1 MWICLS
7 GIACIFILY
16 KIILYC
22 VPPPDIPETVTVSGQ
37 LVKKEYKN
45 DNLVLYLKKTKITST
60 SDSNSADKSKGFICY
75 IKSGK
80 EALTLYP
87 AGSQIVLR
95 GRAEKIR
102 NATNPGEFDAAKYY
116 AARGYYYS
124 LSNGE
129 VLSVRGG
136 NRIAESLYRMRRRGT
151 DIFESMYGEEYGGIL
166 SAMLL
171 GEKNEIDEESKEL
184 YSMAG
189 ISHILAISGLHIS
202 LIGAFVYVLL
212 SLTPVRSKA
221 ALFLTI
227 LFLVLYAF
235 MVGFAPSVFR
245 AVFMFAYRMA
255 AKELKK
261 AYDPPT
267 ALVLSAFLTCL
278 FFPGLLTD
286 SSYQLTYLAVAGILL
301 VYPCFTP
308 VVGKKTAFDG
318 LFSGIGIFASTLPV
332 VLCSFHRISFAGL
345 ILNFFILPAMPVLFV
360 SAFASLFLS
369 FWWMRGA
376 MLFVT
381 IGKSI
386 LYTFEFLSEKV
397 LRFPGSV
404 IAVKNPGTARCLVY
418 AIMLLLAS
426 MAALYFKRKCLL
438 KYYELVNEKAEEE
451 ERYIGNG
458 GENGKVRIKTAKQKS
473 GLKDGI
479 VKWWKG
485 INNKTL
491 YKITYIYRLGFT
503 AVLVLLFLFIT
514 GSPKDFTLTMLDV
527 GQGDGIF
534 LRTGSGDVYMIDGGS
549 TSKNRVGERI
559 LIPYLTFEGEKCVD
573 VWFLTH
579 NDADHV
585 NGFKEVLEDD
595 GIEIKK
601 LALPLTLKEEFVT
614 LAKEAKDRGT
624 EVIYLN
630 AGDRISGGG
639 RKSYEFVILSPDS
652 TESYA
657 DSNAASFAIFYQ
669 EGDFSAVFMG
679 DSETQAED
687 AALRFL
693 KRYGDGCLEVLKCAH
708 HGSANR
714 TNTEFFLTEAR
725 PEISVI
731 SCGKNNRYGHP
742 HKETMEILNS
752 IGTKIQR
759 TDLQGAVM
767 IHKNS
772 SRPLKKEGLKNRRYW
787 MVPVRMRF
795 FHVFHVVFCLI
806 TEENVVK

>member
-22 VPPPDIPETVTVSGQ
+22 APPPDIPETVTVSGQ

-95 GRAEKIR
+95 GRTEKIR

-202 LIGAFVYVLL
+202 LIGAFIYVLL

-451 ERYIGNG
+451 EEHTGKDRENCKAREIGKTREISKTS
-458 GENGKVRIKTAKQKS
+458 ENGKIRMNPEKKKGRTTDRIV
-473 GLKDGI
+473 I
-479 VKWWKG
+479 WWKG
-485 INNKTL
+485 IDNKTL

-514 GSPKDFTLTMLDV
+514 GSPKNFTLTMLDV

-559 LIPYLTFEGEKCVD
+559 LIPYLKFEGEKCVD
-573 VWFLTH
+573 VWFLSH
-579 NDADHV
+579 NDADH
-585 NGFKEVLEDD
+585 
-595 GIEIKK
+595 
-601 LALPLTLKEEFVT
+601 
-614 LAKEAKDRGT
+614 
-624 EVIYLN
+624 
-630 AGDRISGGG
+630 
-639 RKSYEFVILSPDS
+639 
-652 TESYA
+652 
-657 DSNAASFAIFYQ
+657 
-669 EGDFSAVFMG
+669 
-679 DSETQAED
+679 
-687 AALRFL
+687 
-693 KRYGDGCLEVLKCAH
+693 
-708 HGSANR
+708 
-714 TNTEFFLTEAR
+714 
-725 PEISVI
+725 
-731 SCGKNNRYGHP
+731 
-742 HKETMEILNS
+742 
-752 IGTKIQR
+752 
-759 TDLQGAVM
+759 
-767 IHKNS
+767 
-772 SRPLKKEGLKNRRYW
+772 
-787 MVPVRMRF
+787 
-795 FHVFHVVFCLI
+795 
-806 TEENVVK
+806 